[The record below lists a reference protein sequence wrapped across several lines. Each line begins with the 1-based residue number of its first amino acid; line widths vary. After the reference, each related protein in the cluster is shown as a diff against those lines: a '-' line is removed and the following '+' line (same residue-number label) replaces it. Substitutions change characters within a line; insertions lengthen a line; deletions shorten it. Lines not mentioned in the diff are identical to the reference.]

1 MIPQDFFLTPDE
13 AAAILRVP
21 LSWLYRRTSKNQIP
35 HRKLGRHLRFSRD
48 ELLLWA
54 NAHRVGPV
62 TQQDEADTFTKTY
75 PHDAVGIT

>member
-1 MIPQDFFLTPDE
+1 MIPQEFFLTPDE

-62 TQQDEADTFTKTY
+62 TPRDATVSPTTTGLHDTGRVT
-75 PHDAVGIT
+75 